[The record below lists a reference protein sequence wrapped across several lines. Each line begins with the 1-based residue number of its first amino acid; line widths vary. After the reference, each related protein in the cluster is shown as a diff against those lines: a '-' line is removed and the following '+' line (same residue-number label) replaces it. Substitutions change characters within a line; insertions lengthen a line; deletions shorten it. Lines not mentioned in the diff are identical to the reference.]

1 MTKIYF
7 WEKLANQPEKESE
20 DTLLFNEVEEDKSIR
35 ELIRSLEDKIIG
47 KKRNL
52 KDLNP
57 ENPSI
62 KKWLN
67 TVFSNYPEKKE
78 SEVEDI
84 INEYRAVLNSRS
96 REKEKFILAVLQ
108 LNDVIAIVHCKKGP
122 SLAELEDKVISVQT
136 ILHSKNIVRADIIKK
151 EDGILKLLAYEQ
163 SRKFSK
169 GHAKFWGIDIED
181 IGWESLGNICLNIEL
196 DAISIPIQ
204 INLDNDQLKNMIDEQ
219 KISPSGKINLGKEE
233 GTISKV
239 FVYGKALDYPKF
251 YDFFVTE
258 TEKLDEYKKRFDQII
273 PTNEGLGKF
282 MKDDKYRYMEDEN
295 SLIEIKGNG
304 EETLLKKTHPRY
316 NILFLTKYSPVIKPK
331 QSLLTKINDA
341 IFNNTRY
348 EIYHAGDDA
357 SKESF
362 RIGNLIVYNNLT
374 LCDKFEE
381 LTNNLINKI
390 QDAQSSK
397 LKLSLKVAFC
407 HLMKNCIKSKH
418 FTYIFDYLLDSYIP
432 EIEYEFQKTDGLST
446 NEDVLEFKSASAYN
460 PKPTEFAKNTLVPTI
475 KKYIDV
481 DKLTRQC
488 IIYGIED
495 DQSINPIYN
504 FKSDM
509 AVTIETTANKE
520 LESEKVIVNI
530 HPIKYKEGNLLFIF
544 LTRTE

>member
-1 MTKIYF
+1 MAKIYF
-7 WEKLANQPEKESE
+7 WEKLANQPEKEAE
-20 DTLLFNEVEEDKSIR
+20 DILLSNEVEEDKSIR

-52 KDLNP
+52 QDLSP
-57 ENPSI
+57 ENPSV

-67 TVFSNYPEKKE
+67 LVFSSYPDKKE

-108 LNDVIAIVHCKKGP
+108 LNDVFVIVHCKKGP
-122 SLAELEDKVISVQT
+122 SLAEVEDKVVSVQT

-151 EDGILKLLAYEQ
+151 EEGILKLLAYEQ

-169 GHAKFWGIDIED
+169 GHAKFWGIEIED

-196 DAISIPIQ
+196 DAISIPVQ
-204 INLDNDQLKNMIDEQ
+204 INLDNDQLKSMIDER
-219 KISPSGKINLGKEE
+219 KISHSGKIILGKEE

-258 TEKLDEYKKRFDQII
+258 TEKLDEYKKRFNLLI
-273 PTNEGLGKF
+273 PSTEGLSKF
-282 MKDDKYRYMEDEN
+282 MKDDKYRYVEDEN
-295 SLIEIKGNG
+295 SVSEFKGN
-304 EETLLKKTHPRY
+304 EEEVIIRKTHPRY
-316 NILFLTKYSPVIKPK
+316 NILFSTKYSPVIKPK
-331 QSLLTKINDA
+331 QTLLIKINDA

-348 EIYHAGDDA
+348 EVYHAGEDA

-362 RIGNLIVYNNLT
+362 RIGNLIIYNNLN
-374 LCDKFEE
+374 LCHNFEE
-381 LTNNLINKI
+381 LTSNFINKI
-390 QDAQSSK
+390 QDAQSAK
-397 LKLSLKVAFC
+397 LKLSLKVSFC
-407 HLMKNCIKSKH
+407 HLMQSCIKSKH
-418 FTYIFDYLLDSYIP
+418 FNYIFEYLLDSFLP
-432 EIEYEFQKTDGLST
+432 DIEYEFQKTDGLTT
-446 NEDVLEFKSASAYN
+446 NEDILEFKSASAYN

-481 DKLTRQC
+481 DKLTRHC

-495 DQSINPIYN
+495 DQTINPVYN

-509 AVTIETTANKE
+509 AVTIETTANNE
-520 LESEKVIVNI
+520 LKQDKILVNI
-530 HPIKYKEGNLLFIF
+530 HPIKYKEGNLLFVF
-544 LTRTE
+544 LTKVD